1 MIVPICPVC
10 GQKLE
15 CEKPAWK
22 CAQGHSFDVARQG
35 YVNLLA
41 VQQKHSLHPGDTR
54 EMVLA
59 RRDFLQAGYYKPI
72 AQKLRELLFRFAPH
86 AESILDVG
94 CGEGYYLSSL
104 RATDPWGIDISK
116 EAVRYAAGAD
126 KSAHFLTATASHL
139 PFEDGSFDCVLSMF
153 ALTVESEFSRVL
165 KEQGVFIQVLAG
177 AKHLTALKRV
187 IYPTLVEKKKNLQPE
202 LSGFSLLHHEVL
214 TFDFH
219 LDSPEMIQNLLCMTP
234 HVWRISKKGAAAL
247 ANKGDLSDRAE
258 VVFNVYGRQE
268 AENLVK

>member
-1 MIVPICPVC
+1 MIFPVCPVC
-10 GQKLE
+10 GQRLE

-22 CAQGHSFDVARQG
+22 CPLGHSFDVARQG
-35 YVNLLA
+35 YVNLLT

-59 RRDFLQAGYYKPI
+59 RRDFLQAGYYAPI
-72 AQKLRELLFRFAPH
+72 AQKLRELLDRFVPH

-104 RATDPWGIDISK
+104 KAKDPWGIDISK

-139 PFEDGSFDCVLSMF
+139 PFEDGSFDCLLSMF
-153 ALTVESEFSRVL
+153 ALTVEAEFARVL
-165 KEQGVFIQVLAG
+165 KENGIFIQVLAG
-177 AKHLTALKRV
+177 EKHLTALKRI
-187 IYPTLVEKKKNLQPE
+187 IYPALVEKEKDLQPE
-202 LSGFSLLHHEVL
+202 LGGFSLLHHEIL
-214 TFDFH
+214 TFDFR

-234 HVWRISKKGAAAL
+234 HVWRISKEGAAAL
-247 ANKGDLSDRAE
+247 ADTRSLSDRGE
-258 VVFNVYGRQE
+258 VVFNVYARQE